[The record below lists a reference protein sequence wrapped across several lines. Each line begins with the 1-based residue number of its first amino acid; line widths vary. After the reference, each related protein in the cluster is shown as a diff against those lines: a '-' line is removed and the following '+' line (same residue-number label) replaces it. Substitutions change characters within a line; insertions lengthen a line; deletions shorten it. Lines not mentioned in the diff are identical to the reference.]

1 MSSSKCECEEGL
13 PEWIMSY
20 ADMITILM
28 AFFVVMY
35 SMAGTPDKSK
45 EEAIFKS
52 LRDQFGT
59 MMPGWISMGRGTFIH
74 KDSQIL
80 RRTGTGN
87 SSQSN
92 KNKGGADKRASQGDH
107 SRVYTLRNGEQA
119 ATGGIVYFA
128 DDSSDLTKPQQR
140 QLQIVAEEM
149 SGRGGAVSRSLGSRL
164 QPLPT
169 HDGIPGIPGH
179 RPQAIPHQRRG

>member
-1 MSSSKCECEEGL
+1 MASDKCECEEGL

-80 RRTGTGN
+80 RRNGSGN

-92 KNKGGADKRASQGDH
+92 KSKGGADKSGASRRSFTH
-107 SRVYTLRNGEQA
+107 SHLA
-119 ATGGIVYFA
+119 A
-128 DDSSDLTKPQQR
+128 
-140 QLQIVAEEM
+140 
-149 SGRGGAVSRSLGSRL
+149 GGAS
-164 QPLPT
+164 
-169 HDGIPGIPGH
+169 GH
-179 RPQAIPHQRRG
+179 RRRGVFRG